1 MSVATM
7 PPQATIPVS
16 TAMAVPDA
24 MTIAEFN
31 ALPDDPSK
39 DRVLIRGQLR
49 EKPMTKRNRWHSDAE
64 SMISHLLINWL
75 ERTDPTF
82 GRVMSGEV
90 GCELP
95 AIGSSVGIDV
105 ALFSTETLQKLAP
118 KAKYIVGPPVLAVEI
133 LSPSDT
139 QDDILLK
146 VRDYLDSDV
155 KLVWVVE
162 PWFRTVTVY
171 RTDSGPE
178 MFHGEDK
185 LIGDPHL
192 PGLQLRVADIFAGT

>member
-1 MSVATM
+1 MSVVTM
-7 PPQATIPVS
+7 PPSAITPV
-16 TAMAVPDA
+16 A
-24 MTIAEFN
+24 MTTALPSVMSINEFN

-95 AIGSSVGIDV
+95 VLESSVGIDV
-105 ALFSTETLQKLAP
+105 AFRFV
-118 KAKYIVGPPVLAVEI
+118 IGPNI
-133 LSPSDT
+133 PSFAF
-139 QDDILLK
+139 
-146 VRDYLDSDV
+146 Y
-155 KLVWVVE
+155 
-162 PWFRTVTVY
+162 P
-171 RTDSGPE
+171 
-178 MFHGEDK
+178 
-185 LIGDPHL
+185 
-192 PGLQLRVADIFAGT
+192 RVQYTF